1 MNEPSP
7 IYAALGEQLDP
18 ATIKILVRQLEA
30 MRGDGISIVRT
41 AEQGLR
47 DLGVEI
53 DTSIVVKSR
62 EERRRERKSGG
73 L

>member
-1 MNEPSP
+1 
-7 IYAALGEQLDP
+7 
-18 ATIKILVRQLEA
+18 

-62 EERRRERKSGG
+62 EERRRESRNRQ
-73 L
+73 